1 MESLLT
7 GYWEV
12 CWPTLNKKI
21 PKDCSNI
28 YMNDEEKYFLGPK
41 TLLIFRNALL
51 LEQIKLQLP
60 GLILRIN
67 YADDSRKT
75 WQTINK
81 VTSGEPNNLAIN
93 QLYYKGGKAE
103 AVPIFVVLPCPEQS
117 EQLV

>member
-1 MESLLT
+1 MPENSSDFS
-7 GYWEV
+7 
-12 CWPTLNKKI
+12 K
-21 PKDCSNI
+21 
-28 YMNDEEKYFLGPK
+28 
-41 TLLIFRNALL
+41 NALL
-51 LEQIKLQLP
+51 LEQIKHKLP